1 MPLPISSRD
10 SRRTFDQQVDLAEPY
25 VGDVHAEEVPRVL
38 LESSAKFLVDRIE
51 IIIGGL
57 PCIGRNKHV
66 VDIDRDVHRVAI
78 RVVLSVQAGV
88 VVTPGE
94 ALLDELSVKRPI
106 PDAAGV
112 ALPVERRLEAPDV
125 RDSTMVPS
133 AEAQRR
139 SKMALLKRG

>member
-1 MPLPISSRD
+1 MKGRSTERATFATSDWPDTEDGQLSRGVQLFKVNY
-10 SRRTFDQQVDLAEPY
+10 RKLITTDQYLAY
-25 VGDVHAEEVPRVL
+25 
-38 LESSAKFLVDRIE
+38 
-51 IIIGGL
+51 
-57 PCIGRNKHV
+57 
-66 VDIDRDVHRVAI
+66 
-78 RVVLSVQAGV
+78 QQGV
-88 VVTPGE
+88 VVIPGE

-133 AEAQRR
+133 AEAWRR